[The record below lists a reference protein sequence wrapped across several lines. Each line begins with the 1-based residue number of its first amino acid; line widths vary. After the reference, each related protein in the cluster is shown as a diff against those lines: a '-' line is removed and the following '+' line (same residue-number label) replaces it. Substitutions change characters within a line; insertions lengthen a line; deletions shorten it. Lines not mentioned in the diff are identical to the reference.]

1 MKNACKSNDFGVV
14 GVAAAAKRKCAK
26 TPEKYK
32 KSCKTRAN
40 QKKKEM
46 IQAINSNLGGIV
58 SYRFSPYKGLGKD
71 EDCRLYVYKDSKS
84 RTQWGF
90 GHKEFYDNNVIVY
103 HMKNMKL
110 LKEK

>member
-1 MKNACKSNDFGVV
+1 MILIKPNVLKMINEYVQYLISEGLTSNNR
-14 GVAAAAKRKCAK
+14 AK
-26 TPEKYK
+26 
-32 KSCKTRAN
+32 